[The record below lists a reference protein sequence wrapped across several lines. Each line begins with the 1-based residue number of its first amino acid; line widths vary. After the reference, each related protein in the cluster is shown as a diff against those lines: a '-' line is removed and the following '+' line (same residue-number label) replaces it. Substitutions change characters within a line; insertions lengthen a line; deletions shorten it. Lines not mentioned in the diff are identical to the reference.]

1 MTSLALAP
9 CFSALRFLFA
19 IGKALNLVVTG
30 IEARYRACAQLQP
43 DELWRHSFSY
53 GDNKFLMATIKV
65 LWRISIFLWRISDRL
80 WRKSHRAMA
89 KITSRH
95 GDIIPIW
102 RKLSGGRS
110 PMAGADALL
119 RRALG
124 SQRILKGQ
132 F

>member
-53 GDNKFLMATIKV
+53 GDNQTSYGEYPSSFGEYQIAYGENHEDFATN
-65 LWRISIFLWRISDRL
+65 
-80 WRKSHRAMA
+80 
-89 KITSRH
+89 
-95 GDIIPIW
+95 
-102 RKLSGGRS
+102 SGFSLPS
-110 PMAGADALL
+110 PMSSGLAT
-119 RRALG
+119 RR
-124 SQRILKGQ
+124 R
-132 F
+132 